1 MDRYPDDGQIPPEF
15 ERHGSSGK
23 RLDRS
28 GCRSLKCALFRA
40 KCRLNS
46 ARIVTEPGAPVQ
58 IRLPCGSY
66 RKIRQL
72 RPFPHYSPSP
82 DYRNHGTDTRAS
94 QMIARRVRRGKCP
107 DCNRRRL
114 DGSPI
119 SWNAHDSSVSQ
130 LIVQPVMQVN
140 LTYANECALL
150 VLLRFASSS
159 KRPLSNSPSSPP
171 PRWCRE
177 PDHTTTPLAI
187 RKRRTGN
194 STGIIGTYVQGGGG
208 G

>member
-1 MDRYPDDGQIPPEF
+1 MDRYPDDGQISPEF
-15 ERHGSSGK
+15 KRHNSSVK

-28 GCRSLKCALFRA
+28 GCRSLNCAQFRA

-46 ARIVTEPGAPVQ
+46 ARIVTEQGAPVQ
-58 IRLPCGSY
+58 IRRPCGSY

-72 RPFPHYSPSP
+72 RPFPHHSPSP

-130 LIVQPVMQVN
+130 LIGQPVMQG
-140 LTYANECALL
+140 
-150 VLLRFASSS
+150 ASKIIAYPPGSAGV
-159 KRPLSNSPSSPP
+159 SPAPRVADKIGREARQKSWIHPP
-171 PRWCRE
+171 AE
-177 PDHTTTPLAI
+177 PVTCQ
-187 RKRRTGN
+187 N
-194 STGIIGTYVQGGGG
+194 
-208 G
+208 